1 MLINGADTRSEF
13 IGAEA
18 VAHRCSVKNLFL
30 EILQNSLEKT
40 PVPIKK
46 ETLAQVVSCELCKI
60 SKNTFSY
67 SAPLMVT
74 SVKVKEDVHMSDRSN
89 IVKKE
94 LTLSNKKLRFFKD
107 LLKVNMILL
116 LQCFSEITCFNKYM
130 DHIIKKYLYFR
141 LGCPD
146 TIYPPIKFDMWTNDV
161 SQSLYV
167 SDEVLNQKHPRFK

>member
-1 MLINGADTRSEF
+1 MLINRADTRSEF

-46 ETLAQVVSCELCKI
+46 ETLAQAVSCELCKI

-67 SAPLMVT
+67 RAPLMVT
-74 SVKVKEDVHMSDRSN
+74 PVGVKEDVHMSDRSN

-107 LLKVNMILL
+107 LLKVKL
-116 LQCFSEITCFNKYM
+116 
-130 DHIIKKYLYFR
+130 DIIVAMF
-141 LGCPD
+141 
-146 TIYPPIKFDMWTNDV
+146 
-161 SQSLYV
+161 Q
-167 SDEVLNQKHPRFK
+167 

>member
-1 MLINGADTRSEF
+1 M
-13 IGAEA
+13 
-18 VAHRCSVKNLFL
+18 
-30 EILQNSLEKT
+30 
-40 PVPIKK
+40 PIKK
-46 ETLAQVVSCELCKI
+46 ETLAQVVSCEFCKI

-67 SAPLMVT
+67 RAPLV
-74 SVKVKEDVHMSDRSN
+74 VAPVGVKEDVHMSDRSN

-130 DHIIKKYLYFR
+130 DLIIKKYLYFR
-141 LGCPD
+141 LGSPD